1 MVFVFAPPS
10 LAVRVLCT
18 VATGL
23 TVMRI
28 DWSAPRELTNS
39 SPGDTSLIVDCGGE
53 KQNVFRCAHTSSKLW
68 YVNNLVFNL
77 VFSSGRV
84 YR

>member
-10 LAVRVLCT
+10 MAVRVLCT

-23 TVMRI
+23 TMMRT

-39 SPGDTSLIVDCGGE
+39 SLGDTPLIVDCGGE
-53 KQNVFRCAHTSSKLW
+53 KQTFTVDFRQ
-68 YVNNLVFNL
+68 
-77 VFSSGRV
+77 SGHPWDHAAWPE
-84 YR
+84 